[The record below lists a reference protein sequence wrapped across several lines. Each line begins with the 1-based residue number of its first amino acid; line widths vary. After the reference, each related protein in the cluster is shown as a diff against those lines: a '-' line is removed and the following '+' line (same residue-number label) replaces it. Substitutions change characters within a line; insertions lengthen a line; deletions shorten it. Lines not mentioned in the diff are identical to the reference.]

1 MRSTCSL
8 SWSKS
13 MTSING
19 FTLATLL
26 TSFPTVVSSFAKLL
40 LYLSPVAPQK
50 WHINFSF
57 RTFVLTIPCMAFIP
71 ISFRSL
77 LKCHLTTK
85 ELLLTTLCKICLPFL
100 ACSHRFLFPYSVLLF
115 MLITWH
121 ITYFSHI
128 YLLFFSLY

>member
-26 TSFPTVVSSFAKLL
+26 TSSPTVASSLAKLL
-40 LYLSPVAPQK
+40 LYLFLVAPQK

-57 RTFVLTIPCMAFIP
+57 STFVLTIHSMAFFP

-77 LKCHLTTK
+77 LKRHLTTK
-85 ELLLTTLCKICLPFL
+85 ELLTTLCKIFLPFL

-121 ITYFSHI
+121 IIYFSHI